1 MIIVSDTTPISELAK
16 VDHLDLLPKLFGKVV
31 IPQGVFDELQ
41 VGEHPAAK
49 LVQNLS
55 WLEVVTVDNQQLV
68 RELQQSFK
76 LDLGESEAIA
86 LAEELSASQ
95 LLIDERAARKVAM
108 ARKLPLIGTVGILL
122 LAKRRGLL
130 DSVKNVLDEMQAQG
144 MRISDR
150 LYVHVLTLAQ
160 EKDGE

>member
-41 VGEHPAAK
+41 VGEHPAAQ

-86 LAEELSASQ
+86 LAEEISASQ

-130 DSVKNVLDEMQAQG
+130 DSVKDVLDEMKAQG

-150 LYVHVLTLAQ
+150 LYVQVLTLAQ
-160 EKDGE
+160 EQDGE

>member
-55 WLEVVTVDNQQLV
+55 WLEVITVDNQQLV
-68 RELQQSFK
+68 RELHQSFK

-86 LAEELSASQ
+86 LAEEISASQ

-130 DSVKNVLDEMQAQG
+130 DSVKDVLDEMKAQG

-150 LYVHVLTLAQ
+150 LYVQVLTLAQ

>member
-31 IPQGVFDELQ
+31 IPKAVFDELQ
-41 VGEHPAAK
+41 VGKHPAAK

-86 LAEELSASQ
+86 LAEEISASQ

-122 LAKRRGLL
+122 LAERRGLL
-130 DSVKNVLDEMQAQG
+130 DSVKDVLDEMQAQG

-150 LYVHVLTLAQ
+150 LYVQVLTLAQ
-160 EKDGE
+160 ENNGE

>member
-1 MIIVSDTTPISELAK
+1 M
-16 VDHLDLLPKLFGKVV
+16 
-31 IPQGVFDELQ
+31 
-41 VGEHPAAK
+41 
-49 LVQNLS
+49 
-55 WLEVVTVDNQQLV
+55 EVVTVDNQQVV

-86 LAEELSASQ
+86 LAEEISASQ

-130 DSVKNVLDEMQAQG
+130 DSVKDVLDEIQAQG

-150 LYVHVLTLAQ
+150 LYVQVLTLAQ

>member
-86 LAEELSASQ
+86 LAEEISASQ
-95 LLIDERAARKVAM
+95 LLINERAARKVAM

-130 DSVKNVLDEMQAQG
+130 DSVKDVLDEMQAQG

-150 LYVHVLTLAQ
+150 LYVQVLTLAQ

>member
-49 LVQNLS
+49 LVHDLS
-55 WLEVVTVDNQQLV
+55 WLEVVTVNNQQLV

-86 LAEELSASQ
+86 LAEEIRASQ

-130 DSVKNVLDEMQAQG
+130 DSVKDVLDEMKAQG

-150 LYVHVLTLAQ
+150 LYVQVLTLAQ

>member
-16 VDHLDLLPKLFGKVV
+16 VDHLNLLPKLFGKVV

-41 VGEHPAAK
+41 VGEHPAAQ

-86 LAEELSASQ
+86 LAEEISASQ

-108 ARKLPLIGTVGILL
+108 AQKLPLIGTVGILL

-130 DSVKNVLDEMQAQG
+130 DSVKDVLDEMQEQG

-150 LYVHVLTLAQ
+150 LYVQVLTLAQ

>member
-41 VGEHPAAK
+41 VGTHPAAK
-49 LVQNLS
+49 LVQDLS
-55 WLEVVTVDNQQLV
+55 WLEVVTVNNQQLV

-86 LAEELSASQ
+86 LAEEIDASQ

-108 ARKLPLIGTVGILL
+108 TRKLPLIGTVGVLL

-130 DSVKNVLDEMQAQG
+130 DSVKDVLDEMQAQG
-144 MRISDR
+144 MRISDH
-150 LYVHVLTLAQ
+150 LYVQVLTLAQ
-160 EKDGE
+160 EK

>member
-16 VDHLDLLPKLFGKVV
+16 VNHLNLLPKLFGKVV

-41 VGEHPAAK
+41 RGEHPAAK

-86 LAEELSASQ
+86 LAEEISASG

-108 ARKLPLIGTVGILL
+108 AQKLPLIGTVGILL

-130 DSVKNVLDEMQAQG
+130 DSVKDVLDEMQEQG

-150 LYVHVLTLAQ
+150 LYVQVLTLAQ

>member
-16 VDHLDLLPKLFGKVV
+16 VDHLNLLPKLFGKVV

-86 LAEELSASQ
+86 LAEEISASG

-108 ARKLPLIGTVGILL
+108 AQKLPLIGTVGILL

-130 DSVKNVLDEMQAQG
+130 DSVKDVLDEMQEQG

>member
-49 LVQNLS
+49 LVQDLS
-55 WLEVVTVDNQQLV
+55 WLEVVTLDNQQLV

-86 LAEELSASQ
+86 LAEEISASQ

-130 DSVKNVLDEMQAQG
+130 DSVKDVLDEMQAQG

-150 LYVHVLTLAQ
+150 LYVQVLTLAQ

>member
-16 VDHLDLLPKLFGKVV
+16 VNHLNLLPKLFGKVV

-41 VGEHPAAK
+41 VGEHPAAQ

-86 LAEELSASQ
+86 LAEEISASG

-108 ARKLPLIGTVGILL
+108 AQKLPLIGTVGILL

-130 DSVKNVLDEMQAQG
+130 DSVKDVLDEMQEQG

-150 LYVHVLTLAQ
+150 LYVQVLTLAQ

>member
-130 DSVKNVLDEMQAQG
+130 DSVKDVLDEMQEQG

-150 LYVHVLTLAQ
+150 LYVQVLTLAQ